1 MPTPPRLRTIL
12 CLLGALGAGCVS
24 PMEDR
29 ATRADAAGTPRPRS
43 TTRTTT
49 EAATQSTTQTNPAAT
64 PPPAPA
70 PTPPA
75 APPPPL
81 PTGAEAR
88 AVVVLNGHTGEPV
101 AWEALVSAAAD
112 ADAVMIGENHGH
124 PLGLAFAAALWEDV
138 LARADRAALS
148 MEFFERDEQAGLD
161 DYLAGLTD
169 DKAFRT
175 RTRRTDS
182 NYPPGHRAMVEAAKA
197 AQRPVIAANAPR
209 VYVRLARSASFE
221 RLAELTPEQ
230 RRLFRIP
237 DELPPPDSR
246 YRRDFDEIMDKP
258 HVPPAP
264 PNSPGA
270 EPKPE
275 TPEEKADRIERGF
288 RSQSLWD
295 WTMAEAVADAL
306 TDGHAPV
313 VHVVGRFHSDFNGGL
328 VAALEK
334 LRPGTRIVTVTTID
348 EPPGTL
354 REGDRERA
362 DFVVYVGAP
371 AGAGTDP
378 NGSGG

>member
-1 MPTPPRLRTIL
+1 MPTPPRLRTTL
-12 CLLGALGAGCVS
+12 CMLGALCAGCVS

-29 ATRADAAGTPRPRS
+29 APRADASGLSRPRA
-43 TTRTTT
+43 TTRATA
-49 EAATQSTTQTNPAAT
+49 EPATQTKAPAAPPPSSAPT

-70 PTPPA
+70 
-75 APPPPL
+75 PPL

-88 AVVVLNGHTGEPV
+88 AVRVLDGRTGDAVPWD
-101 AWEALVSAAAD
+101 AMVSAAAG
-112 ADAVMIGENHGH
+112 ADAVIIGENHRH

-138 LARADRAALS
+138 LARSAHAALS
-148 MEFFERDEQAGLD
+148 MEFFERDDQAGLD

-169 DKAFRT
+169 EKTFRT
-175 RTRRTDS
+175 RTRRTDG
-182 NYPPGHRAMVEAAKA
+182 NYPAGHRAMVEAAKA
-197 AQRPVIAANAPR
+197 AGRPVYAANAPR
-209 VYVRLARSASFE
+209 VYVRLARTASFE

-230 RRLFRIP
+230 RRLFRVP
-237 DELPPPDSR
+237 DELPASDSR

-258 HVPPAP
+258 HVPPAT

-313 VHVVGRFHSDFNGGL
+313 VHVVGRFHSDFKGGL

-354 REGDRERA
+354 RDADRARA